1 MSAAAIDAGALI
13 MDVYGEDFTVEYKG
27 PSDPVTVADR
37 RANTLIC
44 ERLAKFYPDIPI
56 VAEESDPSDYAGYQ
70 DAEHIFFVDPL
81 DGTKEFVKRNDEF
94 AVMIGLVHEDR
105 AIAGVIY
112 APANGALWMGGL
124 GLGVQQI
131 DAKGRSSEVRVSD
144 TRKLIA
150 STLVTSR
157 SHRSKKL
164 EEALSYLKVKQ
175 VQMLG
180 SAGLKGVAVATG
192 QCDGWIAPGFAG
204 QRWDAC
210 ACDALVSAGGGRF
223 TNMYGEAIDYRSA
236 ELGNRRG
243 IVAANPYAHAKLI
256 RRLETFL
263 QETNAS

>member
-1 MSAAAIDAGALI
+1 MDAGNLI
-13 MDVYGEDFTVEYKG
+13 MDVYREDFAVEYKG

-37 RANTLIC
+37 RANALIC
-44 ERLAKFYPDIPI
+44 ERLAKFYPDIPL
-56 VAEESDPSDYAGYQ
+56 VAEESDPKSYEGFQ

-94 AVMIGLVHEDR
+94 AVMIGLVHGDR
-105 AIAGVIY
+105 AIAGVIH
-112 APANGALWMGGL
+112 APANGALWRGALGMGI
-124 GLGVQQI
+124 QQI
-131 DAKGRSSEVRVSD
+131 DPEGRSTEVRVSD
-144 TRKLIA
+144 TPKLIA

-164 EEALSYLKVKQ
+164 EEALSYLKVKE

-192 QCDGWIAPGFAG
+192 QCDAWIAPGFAG

-223 TNMYGEAIDYRSA
+223 TDMYDKPIDYRSTD
-236 ELGNRRG
+236 LGNRTG
-243 IVAANPYAHAKLI
+243 VVAGNAYVHGKLI
-256 RRLETFL
+256 RRLESFL
-263 QETNAS
+263 QKEEANKS